1 MEGSGIRASDV
12 MSREVVIAQPNMN
25 LVEVARLMNNF
36 RIGGLP
42 VVERGRLIGAITERT
57 IMQRVVEADVKGSA
71 VLVKDIMTPPKVV
84 INPEED
90 INNIAKYM
98 SEHDVTRVFVCDKGK
113 LIGIITNKDVL
124 KHSHQLIDILV
135 EQAKIK
141 GPQLSEQY
149 TAFGKCELCG
159 QSTHLIFK
167 DSVFACEACLPQ
179 VKKSAKKLF
188 SLKMFK

>member
-98 SEHDVTRVFVCDKGK
+98 SEHDVTR
-113 LIGIITNKDVL
+113 
-124 KHSHQLIDILV
+124 
-135 EQAKIK
+135 
-141 GPQLSEQY
+141 
-149 TAFGKCELCG
+149 
-159 QSTHLIFK
+159 
-167 DSVFACEACLPQ
+167 
-179 VKKSAKKLF
+179 
-188 SLKMFK
+188 